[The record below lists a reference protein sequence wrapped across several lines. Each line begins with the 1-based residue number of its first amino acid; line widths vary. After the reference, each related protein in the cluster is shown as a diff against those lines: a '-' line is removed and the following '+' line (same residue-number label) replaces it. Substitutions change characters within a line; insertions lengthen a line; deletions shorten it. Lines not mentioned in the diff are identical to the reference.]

1 MAMEKYQAFWPL
13 PGGGDQYVDALQKV
27 LLFIKG
33 TRPTEDQI
41 RDWFF
46 ENFGKVH
53 RPGATRGYIRNTLW
67 HSGLVGRDGKRHFL
81 TEAGVDYL
89 TKRDNSLLFR
99 ILDAHVLGFRETLE
113 IVSQGELG
121 IEELGKELS
130 RKLGMAWESP
140 YGQPQWRANWLR
152 SMGFVTQEGARFKLT
167 QAGQQLLDTLPPASA
182 IEPRTVQAKAGLAME
197 ERAVAPTT
205 VVDMDYIP
213 PVVAHLD
220 GLSAGDYSLGS
231 IYKDPELALEQKI
244 WIAGRMLG
252 FEVEELGQG
261 KGPVP
266 DAIYRAETERRYA
279 VLVDA
284 KMRADGY
291 DIGTDYRAIND
302 YLDRKGK
309 PLKKRAYKVY
319 YAIISHRF
327 KGDPHEAISRVRKHG
342 VASNVTLLAA
352 EALLHL
358 IELKLKDHLLGLD
371 EIQNVFE
378 EGGIITAVDIDDL
391 VKS

>member
-1 MAMEKYQAFWPL
+1 
-13 PGGGDQYVDALQKV
+13 VDTLQKV
-27 LLFIKG
+27 LVFIKG
-33 TRPTEDQI
+33 TRPNEDQI

-46 ENFGKVH
+46 ENFRKVH

-67 HSGLVGRDGKRHFL
+67 HSGLVGRDEKRHFL

-99 ILDAHVLGFRETLE
+99 TLDAHVLGFRETLD
-113 IVSQGELG
+113 IISQRELG

-130 RKLGMAWESP
+130 RRLGMAWESP

-167 QAGQQLLDTLPPASA
+167 QAGQQLLGGLPPEPAV
-182 IEPRTVQAKAGLAME
+182 EPRTVQVKTDLGAE
-197 ERAVAPTT
+197 EKGVGPAT

-213 PVVAHLD
+213 PVVAHID
-220 GLSAGDYSLGS
+220 RLSAGDDSLGS
-231 IYKDPELALEQKI
+231 VYKDPELALEQKI
-244 WIAGRMLG
+244 WISGRMLG

-284 KMRADGY
+284 KIRAEGY
-291 DIGTDYRAIND
+291 DMGTDYRAIND
-302 YLDRKGK
+302 YLERKGK
-309 PLKKRAYKVY
+309 PLRKKAYKVY

-327 KGDPHEAISRVRKHG
+327 RGDPHEAISRVHKHG
-342 VASNVTLLAA
+342 IASNVTLLTA
-352 EALLHL
+352 EALLRL

-378 EGGIITAVDIDDL
+378 EGGIITAVDVDDL
-391 VKS
+391 VRT